1 MGAGHAIEQAT
12 RNQPMNRP
20 TARLHL
26 VEQSDRKEPEQPPE
40 LETDLTDFPAF
51 RFLETFFRIL
61 SLAITTVCILL
72 IISSGLVLWILLA
85 FFS

>member
-1 MGAGHAIEQAT
+1 
-12 RNQPMNRP
+12 MNRF
-20 TARLHL
+20 AALLHP
-26 VEQSDRKEPEQPPE
+26 VEQSNRKDPEQLPE
-40 LETDLTDFPAF
+40 LEADLTDFPAF

-72 IISSGLVLWILLA
+72 IIASSLVLWVLLA

>member
-1 MGAGHAIEQAT
+1 MKRSAA
-12 RNQPMNRP
+12 
-20 TARLHL
+20 HL
-26 VEQSDRKEPEQPPE
+26 QLIEQSDREEPPKRPE
-40 LETDLTDFPAF
+40 SEPTFSELPAF

-61 SLAITTVCILL
+61 SLVITAVCILL

>member
-1 MGAGHAIEQAT
+1 MEA
-12 RNQPMNRP
+12 
-20 TARLHL
+20 
-26 VEQSDRKEPEQPPE
+26 
-40 LETDLTDFPAF
+40 DLTDFPAF

-61 SLAITTVCILL
+61 SLVITTICILL